1 MNDVPRTFVDVSEL
15 LTSGLQTGIQRVGRQ
30 IIANGRHVVG
40 EFRTE
45 IVPVVAIGAQFHP
58 LNEPGL
64 VALLGPPAAAAAR
77 LTPDA
82 GAMRLIKAALGLIPP
97 IYDLVQ
103 ERHFRARLV
112 GRLAGL
118 YAPVAVDV
126 ARGDRI
132 VLLDSF
138 WGGSTALGAAA
149 AVRATGADVIAVIYD
164 MIPVTH
170 PEFCGRRLARSFPLA
185 FAEAMAICTGV
196 VTISRYCADVIA
208 AHAGGLPVGYFY
220 LGADLGAAT
229 AADAGSW
236 PELRG
241 GHGRLHVMVGTI
253 EPRKGHAAVLDGFER
268 RWAAGHADRLLII
281 GKIGWGVE
289 AFMAQCTAHP
299 ELGRRLFLAHNCGD
313 AALQAAFDLADAA
326 IMASAVE
333 GFGLPVVEALHRGIP
348 VIASDIPVF
357 REIAGDEAQFFRLG
371 HATDLARAIGEL
383 AAHDAARRTSARA
396 FSWIDWRESARHF
409 LGAVDDVAGRRAA

>member
-149 AVRATGADVIAVIYD
+149 AVRA
-164 MIPVTH
+164 
-170 PEFCGRRLARSFPLA
+170 
-185 FAEAMAICTGV
+185 
-196 VTISRYCADVIA
+196 
-208 AHAGGLPVGYFY
+208 
-220 LGADLGAAT
+220 
-229 AADAGSW
+229 
-236 PELRG
+236 
-241 GHGRLHVMVGTI
+241 
-253 EPRKGHAAVLDGFER
+253 DG
-268 RWAAGHADRLLII
+268 
-281 GKIGWGVE
+281 
-289 AFMAQCTAHP
+289 
-299 ELGRRLFLAHNCGD
+299 
-313 AALQAAFDLADAA
+313 
-326 IMASAVE
+326 
-333 GFGLPVVEALHRGIP
+333 
-348 VIASDIPVF
+348 
-357 REIAGDEAQFFRLG
+357 
-371 HATDLARAIGEL
+371 
-383 AAHDAARRTSARA
+383 
-396 FSWIDWRESARHF
+396 
-409 LGAVDDVAGRRAA
+409 

>member
-1 MNDVPRTFVDVSEL
+1 MSDAPRTFVDVSEL

-30 IIANGRHVVG
+30 IIANGRQVAG
-40 EFRTE
+40 EFHTE

-64 VALLGPPAAAAAR
+64 VALFGPSAPAAR

-82 GAMRLIKAALGLIPP
+82 GAIRLVKAALGLVPP

-103 ERHFRARLV
+103 ERHFRARLG

-118 YAPVAVDV
+118 YTTTAVDV
-126 ARGDRI
+126 AHGDRV

-170 PEFCGRRLARSFPLA
+170 PEFCGRRLARSFPRA

-196 VTISRYCADVIA
+196 ITISRYCADVIA

-220 LGADLGAAT
+220 LGADLGPAT
-229 AADAGSW
+229 VADAGSW

-241 GHGRLHVMVGTI
+241 GDGRLHVMVGTI
-253 EPRKGHAAVLDGFER
+253 EPRKGHAAVLSGFER
-268 RWAAGHADRLLII
+268 RWAAGHTDRLLII

-289 AFMAQCTAHP
+289 AFMARCTAHP

-371 HATDLARAIGEL
+371 DAADLARAIGEL

-396 FSWIDWRESARHF
+396 FSWIDWRESTRHF